1 MEPITRRT
9 ALALLAAAPAA
20 GALSWT
26 DAEAREAFEQST
38 GARHAAAR
46 AKTAYKPKFFT
57 AAEYAMVVTL
67 VDLII
72 PKDERSGSATD
83 AGVPEFID
91 FLMVDQPAR
100 QIAMRGGLAR
110 IDQIC
115 NERFDRNFMACSA
128 TERTQVLDDLAFAG
142 NALAKP
148 ELSQAVAFFNGLRDL
163 TATGFWTSRIGIQDL
178 QYTGNV
184 YVENWTGCP
193 EAALKKLGVNYGE

>member
-1 MEPITRRT
+1 MERITRRA

-26 DAEAREAFEQST
+26 EAEAREAFEQST
-38 GARHAAAR
+38 RARQAAAR
-46 AKTAYKPKFFT
+46 AKTAHNPKFFT

-100 QIAMRGGLAR
+100 QIAMRGGLAI
-110 IDQIC
+110 IDHIG
-115 NERFDRNFMACSA
+115 NERFDRNFMTC
-128 TERTQVLDDLAFAG
+128 T
-142 NALAKP
+142 
-148 ELSQAVAFFNGLRDL
+148 
-163 TATGFWTSRIGIQDL
+163 
-178 QYTGNV
+178 
-184 YVENWTGCP
+184 
-193 EAALKKLGVNYGE
+193 